1 MPYNANANGSD
12 MDKLYTALHD
22 VLASFG
28 SVESMLQAF
37 GLAQMPSAQRYG
49 ILFGVI
55 VFGGTVG
62 SVVLLLFLGGS
73 FQRMQEQSVTGES
86 TLLSAGQTRRQRALL
101 YEQLLAARQRMV
113 ADYEKSSSSSSPL
126 LAENAA
132 AFFSPLLQL
141 LLNQAPSKVQ
151 RPPDL
156 LDERDANSKMPQQPL
171 PTNKSPSNPEQ
182 FVPHMYKENYVKAY
196 RRCQD
201 RPGGKNRALLMFFFV
216 LSRLL

>member
-22 VLASFG
+22 ILASFG
-28 SVESMLQAF
+28 SVDAMLQAF

-55 VFGGTVG
+55 VFCGTVS
-62 SVVLLLFLGGS
+62 SVVVLLFLGGS
-73 FQRMQEQSVTGES
+73 FQRMQEQSVSGES

-113 ADYEKSSSSSSPL
+113 ADYEKSSSSPSS
-126 LAENAA
+126 AANAPE
-132 AFFSPLLQL
+132 FSPLLQL

-151 RPPDL
+151 RLPDL
-156 LDERDANSKMPQQPL
+156 LEEREQNSKPMQQP
-171 PTNKSPSNPEQ
+171 PQTSPQPEQ

-201 RPGGKNRALLMFFFV
+201 RPGGKNRALIV
-216 LSRLL
+216 LC

>member
-37 GLAQMPSAQRYG
+37 GLAQMPTAQRYG

-113 ADYEKSSSSSSPL
+113 ADYEKSSSSST

-156 LDERDANSKMPQQPL
+156 VLDERDKNSKPPQQPL
-171 PTNKSPSNPEQ
+171 PTKSPSNPEQ

-201 RPGGKNRALLMFFFV
+201 RPGGKNIVLLMFF
-216 LSRLL
+216 L